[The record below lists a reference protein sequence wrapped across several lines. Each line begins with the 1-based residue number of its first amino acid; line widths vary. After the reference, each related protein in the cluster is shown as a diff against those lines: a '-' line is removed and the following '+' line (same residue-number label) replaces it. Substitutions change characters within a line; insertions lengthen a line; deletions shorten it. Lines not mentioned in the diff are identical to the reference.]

1 MPSGSILTGG
11 AVVPRG
17 TVISMCPAEV
27 ACWSTFVHLDVE
39 WTRSQMG
46 VGVKGLGLVAVVLL
60 APFPVVA
67 VVVTAVVV
75 IVVVA
80 IGVVVVVVG
89 LECGLLVHVMC
100 LLLLEHNLLLELR
113 VGVGEV
119 GNGGLGGLM
128 ASCEL
133 GERLFHLQIADGV
146 FLGTHAISEL
156 SRTECGTL
164 LQCHFGTPKGL
175 EVEP

>member
-1 MPSGSILTGG
+1 MLLRYTADTANRAWLMDTFHVPWVASHWILEGGIALVPSGSILTGG

-100 LLLLEHNLLLELR
+100 LLLVEHNLLLELR

-133 GERLFHLQIADGV
+133 GE
-146 FLGTHAISEL
+146 
-156 SRTECGTL
+156 
-164 LQCHFGTPKGL
+164 
-175 EVEP
+175 